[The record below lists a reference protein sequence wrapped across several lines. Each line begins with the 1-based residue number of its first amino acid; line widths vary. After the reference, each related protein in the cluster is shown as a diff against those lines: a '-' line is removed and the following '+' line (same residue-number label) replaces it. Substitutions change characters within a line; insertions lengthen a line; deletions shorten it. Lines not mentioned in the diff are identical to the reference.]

1 LNKNKQIMK
10 NVACYIRVSTEEQAR
25 HGLSLEAQKETL
37 EKYARDNDLKIYDFY
52 IDDGITARK
61 RLGSRKAFQRML
73 EDVKADRID
82 LIIFIKLDRW
92 FRNIADYY
100 KTMEVLDTHGVH
112 WKATE
117 EDYDTTTSN
126 GRLHL
131 NIKLSIAQNE
141 SDQTSDR
148 INYVFANKRKN
159 GLVISGS
166 KKYGFDIVDQKYVA
180 NKEEQENLIEFFKY
194 FVSIQGDTR
203 KAFAYYKDHFPF
215 KSFDTYK
222 KIIQDTSYIG
232 KYQLYRK
239 KEFLDDYCPA
249 IVPKEL
255 WDQVQ
260 EVRHK
265 APRKPRDDRE
275 IPVTLFNGFMYCPI
289 CNMRLS
295 RDIKHYVHSIRDHL
309 QVLEGSQAWK
319 KLHRWI

>member
-1 LNKNKQIMK
+1 MK
-10 NVACYIRVSTEEQAR
+10 NVACYIRVSTDEQAR
-25 HGLSLEAQKETL
+25 HGLSLEAQKDSL
-37 EKYARDNDLKIYDFY
+37 EKYAKDNDLKIVDFY

-73 EDVKADRID
+73 EDVKMDRID

-100 KTMEVLDTHGVH
+100 KTMEVLDAHGVH

-148 INYVFANKRKN
+148 INYVFKNKRDN
-159 GLVISGS
+159 GLVVSGS
-166 KKYGFDIVDQKYVA
+166 KKYGFDIVNQRYVA
-180 NKEEQENLIEFFKY
+180 NKREQENLIAFFKY
-194 FVSIQGDTR
+194 FVEIQGDTR
-203 KAFAYYKDHFPF
+203 KAFDYYKNHFPF

-239 KEFLDDYCPA
+239 KEYIDNYCPA
-249 IVPKEL
+249 LVPLDL
-255 WDQVQ
+255 WEQVQ
-260 EVRHK
+260 DVRHK
-265 APRKPRDDRE
+265 APRIPRDHRE
-275 IPVTLFNGFMYCPI
+275 IPVTLFNGFLYCPE
-289 CNMRLS
+289 CGMKLS
-295 RDIKHYVHSIRDHL
+295 RDIKHYIHSIRHNIPM
-309 QVLEGSQAWK
+309 LERCKAWSIA
-319 KLHRWI
+319 H